1 MFALT
6 FRVGHQLESAA
17 PRIRNENERGAAPRR
32 RAKNNHNGQVDGC
45 LGAWMFGCADA
56 SGCLDGLFLSKVT
69 QTHACSGRANTNK
82 NGINSLK
89 TGTKCCSVFFFSTLL
104 LRKFTHQ
111 QKAIFLGFVSLALSL
126 LIRPN

>member
-56 SGCLDGLFLSKVT
+56 SGCLDGLFLSKIT

-89 TGTKCCSVFFFSTLL
+89 TGTKCCSVFFFPRCCYENSRISRRQSSWALFRL
-104 LRKFTHQ
+104 P
-111 QKAIFLGFVSLALSL
+111 SLF
-126 LIRPN
+126 